1 MKLSKIQKSVQKLSP
16 IVAKLRVI
24 KSDAEVSVMK
34 RACGISSVAIN
45 RAMATVGSDDPIN
58 SENTLARYLEYQFV
72 KGGCEKNAYIPVV
85 ASGSNALC
93 LHYTR
98 NDDLIKKMTLFSL
111 MLVGNQADIVL
122 IFLEHGQIQQ
132 TALLMLKEIYMK
144 SS

>member
-1 MKLSKIQKSVQKLSP
+1 
-16 IVAKLRVI
+16 
-24 KSDAEVSVMK
+24 MK
-34 RACGISSVAIN
+34 RACEISSVAIN

-98 NDDLIKKMTLFSL
+98 NDDLIKKNELIFIDAGGKL
-111 MLVGNQADIVL
+111 GGYCADISRAWPNSTDG
-122 IFLEHGQIQQ
+122 F
-132 TALLMLKEIYMK
+132 Y
-144 SS
+144 